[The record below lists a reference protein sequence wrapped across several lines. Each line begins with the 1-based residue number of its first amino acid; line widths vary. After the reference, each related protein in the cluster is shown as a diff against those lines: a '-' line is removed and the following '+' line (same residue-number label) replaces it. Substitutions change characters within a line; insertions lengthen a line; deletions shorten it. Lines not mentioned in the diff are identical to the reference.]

1 MESNDADINAIPG
14 QSGIEETLN
23 SRVYDSSITDEV
35 TSTVSNSVLGF
46 VDGQTSRIEESVINN
61 ESDQKKDRDNNVMT
75 CTLSQQVVDTEGSM
89 ENLVAKHEYCDIKSI
104 RSSNTCKML
113 GKYFFYDPPLAEET
127 GVWIPVSVPPMSE
140 SEHEEWSRVF
150 LWLEGSFLMKKTWDA
165 RVKVNLFASGN
176 DNSTVSRNQIDQ
188 AWKEMAQ
195 ALIEAN
201 FGNVQQILETEPPK
215 WLPDSCASTCML
227 CTHGFTP
234 SCVPDIT
241 VVSVEES
248 FAPYLMDQV
257 SRASQLPTH
266 DLTDL
271 STLRSWLNIP
281 WGQSMEHE
289 IYKATNT
296 IQGYSKVGSLRPEKP
311 IPDAILRHAKG
322 LAILTVVKVGMMVT
336 YKIGTGLVIARRED
350 GSWSPPSA
358 ISSIGIGWGAQG
370 GGEFADLIIVL
381 RSEEAVKTF
390 SSDIHVSIGA
400 GLSAALGIIGRTA
413 EADVRAGTG
422 GYAACYTYSR
432 TKGAFIGCSVDGCI
446 ITTRTHENARFY
458 GKQSISAQ
466 EILLGSLPKPP
477 AAATLYRA
485 LADTYQNLGIT
496 L

>member
-140 SEHEEWSRVF
+140 SEHEEWSRGFSLVGGIFPDEEDMGWSNF
-150 LWLEGSFLMKKTWDA
+150 LVKDKELTMWDVVLEMLLAA

-248 FAPYLMDQV
+248 FAV
-257 SRASQLPTH
+257 SVR
-266 DLTDL
+266 
-271 STLRSWLNIP
+271 
-281 WGQSMEHE
+281 
-289 IYKATNT
+289 K
-296 IQGYSKVGSLRPEKP
+296 
-311 IPDAILRHAKG
+311 
-322 LAILTVVKVGMMVT
+322 
-336 YKIGTGLVIARRED
+336 
-350 GSWSPPSA
+350 
-358 ISSIGIGWGAQG
+358 
-370 GGEFADLIIVL
+370 
-381 RSEEAVKTF
+381 EEACC
-390 SSDIHVSIGA
+390 
-400 GLSAALGIIGRTA
+400 L
-413 EADVRAGTG
+413 
-422 GYAACYTYSR
+422 
-432 TKGAFIGCSVDGCI
+432 
-446 ITTRTHENARFY
+446 
-458 GKQSISAQ
+458 
-466 EILLGSLPKPP
+466 
-477 AAATLYRA
+477 
-485 LADTYQNLGIT
+485 
-496 L
+496 